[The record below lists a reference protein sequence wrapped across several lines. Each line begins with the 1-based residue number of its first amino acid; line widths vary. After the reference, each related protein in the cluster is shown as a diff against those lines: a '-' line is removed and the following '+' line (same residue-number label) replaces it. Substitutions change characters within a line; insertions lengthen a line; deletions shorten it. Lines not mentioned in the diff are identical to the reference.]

1 MNCSYRIL
9 KDVHIGLRVRK
20 TKDKKTVPFKN
31 DPMTNVKLVSW
42 NDQGFELAHPDL
54 PKNIWVD
61 FYQLPLDKIQMEY
74 GVIKNP
80 ITFVEEI
87 RNGGSMVLVRADT
100 LDYMEMLHDKKEKE
114 EAKTYGV
121 RELVPGDRTISAI
134 CKEGNVMVYL
144 GTFSVANMSTKHNYG
159 YGYSRS
165 AIYYKYIDETPE
177 RAFFAYEMPNGE
189 YKISDYPL
197 SNKVV
202 KEVYRCDDKGTA
214 RTNPLFLNE
223 DDNMQHIRNIMYTT
237 KYSNTKYPLE
247 KRDEIAEMYKE
258 SGVKFTNDSWIRY
271 AHIQKGKTD
280 IRKNAVEFIKE
291 HLDVQI
297 YSGKNEDKG
306 NIFETYEE
314 MSGQY
319 NKDYRR

>member
-31 DPMTNVKLVSW
+31 DPMTGVKIEKW

-61 FYQLPLDKIQMEY
+61 FYQLPLDKLQLEY

-100 LDYMEMLHDKKEKE
+100 LDYMEMLHDKKDKE

-121 RELVPGDRTISAI
+121 KQLTPGDRVISAI

-144 GTFSVANMSTKHNYG
+144 GTFAVANLETKTRYN
-159 YGYSRS
+159 YGYSRNS
-165 AIYYKYIDETPE
+165 TTYMCIGDTPE
-177 RAFFAYEMPNGE
+177 RAFFAYEIPDDT
-189 YKISDYPL
+189 YKLSDYPL

-202 KEVYRCDDKGTA
+202 KEVYRCDEKDRGN
-214 RTNPLFLNE
+214 RLDPRLSDESQNLEF
-223 DDNMQHIRNIMYTT
+223 IRDVMYTT
-237 KYSNTKYPLE
+237 RYSTVKYPE
-247 KRDEIAEMYKE
+247 ARRNEIAEKHSE
-258 SGVKFTNDSWIRY
+258 KGIKFSTDSWIRY
-271 AHIQKGKTD
+271 AHVQKSKTD
-280 IRKNAVEFIKE
+280 IRKNAIEFVKAN
-291 HLDVQI
+291 LRVQI
-297 YSGKNEDKG
+297 YSGKDEDASK
-306 NIFETYEE
+306 IFETYDE
-314 MSGQY
+314 MMSAY
-319 NKDYRR
+319 SHR

>member
-31 DPMTNVKLVSW
+31 EPMTDVKLVSW

-87 RNGGSMVLVRADT
+87 REGGSMVLVRADT

-114 EAKTYGV
+114 EAKTYGI
-121 RELVPGDRTISAI
+121 RELIPGDRTISAI
-134 CKEGNVMVYL
+134 CKEGHVMVYL
-144 GTFSVANMSTKHNYG
+144 GIFSIARLGTKHNYS
-159 YGYSRS
+159 YGRTNTTYM
-165 AIYYKYIDETPE
+165 YIDETPE
-177 RAFFAYEMPNGE
+177 RAFFAYEMPNGV
-189 YKISDYPL
+189 YKISDYAV

-202 KEVYRCDDKGTA
+202 KEVYRCDDKGSE

-223 DDNMQHIRNIMYTT
+223 DENMEHIQNLMYTT
-237 KYSNTKYPLE
+237 RYSNTKYPKE
-247 KRDEIAEMYKE
+247 KRAEVEEQYKTGPIKL
-258 SGVKFTNDSWIRY
+258 SNDNSIRY

-280 IRKNAVEFIKE
+280 IRKNAIEFIKE
-291 HLDVQI
+291 HLDVEI
-297 YSGKNEDKG
+297 YSNKPESKDR
-306 NIFETYEE
+306 IFETVGE
-314 MSGQY
+314 MMQQY
-319 NKDYRR
+319 NKNYR

>member
-31 DPMTNVKLVSW
+31 EPMTDVKLVSW

-87 RNGGSMVLVRADT
+87 REGGSMVLVRADT

-114 EAKTYGV
+114 EAKTYGI
-121 RELVPGDRTISAI
+121 RELIPGDRTISAI
-134 CKEGNVMVYL
+134 CKEGHIMVYL
-144 GTFSVANMSTKHNYG
+144 GTFSIARMETKHNYG
-159 YGYSRS
+159 YGRS
-165 AIYYKYIDETPE
+165 SNTTYMYIDETPE
-177 RAFFAYEMPNGE
+177 RAFFAYEMPDGI
-189 YKISDYPL
+189 YKVSDYAV

-202 KEVYRCDDKGTA
+202 KEVYRCDDKGSA

-223 DDNMQHIRNIMYTT
+223 DENMEHIRNMMYTSR
-237 KYSNTKYPLE
+237 YSNTKYPKE
-247 KRDEIAEMYKE
+247 KRAEITEQYKTG
-258 SGVKFTNDSWIRY
+258 SIKLSNDNYIRY
-271 AHIQKGKTD
+271 AHIQQGKTD

-291 HLDVQI
+291 HLDVEI
-297 YSGKNEDKG
+297 YSNKQESKDR
-306 NIFETYEE
+306 IFETMAE
-314 MSGQY
+314 MLQQY
-319 NKDYRR
+319 NKNHR

>member
-31 DPMTNVKLVSW
+31 DPMTDVKLVSW

-87 RNGGSMVLVRADT
+87 REGGSMVLVRADT

-114 EAKTYGV
+114 EAKTYGI
-121 RELVPGDRTISAI
+121 RELIPGDRTISAI
-134 CKEGNVMVYL
+134 CKEGHTMVYL
-144 GTFSVANMSTKHNYG
+144 GTFSIARLGTKYNYG
-159 YGYSRS
+159 YGRNTTTYM
-165 AIYYKYIDETPE
+165 YIDETPE
-177 RAFFAYEMPNGE
+177 RAFFAYEMPNGV
-189 YKISDYPL
+189 YKISDYAV

-202 KEVYRCDDKGTA
+202 KEVYRCDDKGSV

-223 DDNMQHIRNIMYTT
+223 EENMEHIRDMMYTT
-237 KYSNTKYPLE
+237 RYSNTKYPKE
-247 KRDEIAEMYKE
+247 KRALVEEQYKTGPIKL
-258 SGVKFTNDSWIRY
+258 SNDNYIRY
-271 AHIQKGKTD
+271 AHIQKGKND
-280 IRKNAVEFIKE
+280 IRKNAIEYIKE
-291 HLDVQI
+291 NLDVEI
-297 YSGKNEDKG
+297 YSNKPESKDR
-306 NIFETYEE
+306 IFETMAE
-314 MSGQY
+314 MMTQY
-319 NKDYRR
+319 NKNYR